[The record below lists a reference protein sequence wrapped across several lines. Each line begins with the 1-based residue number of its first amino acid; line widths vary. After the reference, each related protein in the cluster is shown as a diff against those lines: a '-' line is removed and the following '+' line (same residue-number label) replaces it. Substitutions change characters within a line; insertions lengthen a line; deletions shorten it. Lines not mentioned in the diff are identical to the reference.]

1 MQGAIVKVNLLS
13 FLSPEVRR
21 QTRENIRRGIALDPL
36 SDIVFKTLL
45 TANNRDSREACRS
58 LLSACTRRPVAS
70 LSIKNNEL
78 LPEILT
84 GKTMRLDA
92 HLAFNNGEKAD
103 LEMQMHKSSDDL
115 KARAMVCASKLLSSQ
130 PLRGESYGKVKR
142 VYQVFFLNFELFP
155 GSDKISRRYTM
166 REEDEQD
173 ELTNLLTVIFY
184 ELPKLEQTVRDCA
197 AGKKDLNILP
207 EELKWGIYLKYRND
221 QGMGSL
227 IDELCRAEE
236 GIMHAERA
244 LKRMSLSE
252 NIWWWKYA
260 RDKRRTDNA
269 SEMAA
274 RKEALEDARTEGREK
289 GLAEGRTEGLAE
301 GRTEGLAEGRTEGLA
316 EGRTEGLAEGR
327 VEAKAEYQPVIEA
340 KDREIEEL
348 RRKLREAGIEG

>member
-1 MQGAIVKVNLLS
+1 MKVNLLS

-21 QTRENIRRGIALDPL
+21 QVRENIRQGLALDPL

-58 LLSACTRRPVAS
+58 LLSACTGRPIAS
-70 LSIKNNEL
+70 LSVKNNEL

-92 HLAFNNGEKAD
+92 HLAFNDGEKAD

-115 KARAMVCASKLLSSQ
+115 KARSMICATKLLSSQ

-155 GSDKISRRYTM
+155 GSAKIPRRYSM

-173 ELTNLLTVIFY
+173 ELTNLVTVLFY
-184 ELPKLEQTVRDCA
+184 ELPKLEQTVREWV
-197 AGKKDLNILP
+197 AGKKELNVLP
-207 EELKWGIYLKYRND
+207 GEQKWGIYLKYRRE
-221 QGMGSL
+221 QGMRGL
-227 IDELCRAEE
+227 IEELCREEE

-252 NIWWWKYA
+252 NFWWWKYA
-260 RDKRRTDNA
+260 RDKRRMDYI

-274 RKEALEDARTEGREK
+274 RREALEDARTEGRTQ

-316 EGRTEGLAEGR
+316 EA
-327 VEAKAEYQPVIEA
+327 EAKYLPVV
-340 KDREIEEL
+340 EENERL
-348 RRKLREAGIEG
+348 RQKLREAGIDS